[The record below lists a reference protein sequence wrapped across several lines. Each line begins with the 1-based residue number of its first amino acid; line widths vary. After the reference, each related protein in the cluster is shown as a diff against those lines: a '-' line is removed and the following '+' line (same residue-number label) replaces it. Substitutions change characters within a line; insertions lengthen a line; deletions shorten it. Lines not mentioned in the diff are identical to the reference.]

1 MHHHRKHAFQYRAG
15 FFSVIFVI
23 AGLLLPLISY
33 GDNWDKLRQSM
44 RALGGNELLL
54 DEWAQLISSL
64 KSAKP
69 ERKLQSINQ
78 FFNRKLLYAEDI
90 DIWGQ
95 SDYWA
100 TPLQSLARGKADCED
115 FVIAKYFSLR
125 SAGLS
130 DQQLRFVYVR
140 AKIGGEY
147 SAISQAHMVLAYY
160 ASGDAE
166 PLILDN
172 LITDI
177 RPASRRPDLSP
188 VFSFNALGIFAGTNA
203 NARPASGGISRLSRW
218 QELLERTQREGFE
231 LSSEANSQ

>member
-1 MHHHRKHAFQYRAG
+1 MQDHCKDTFQCRAG
-15 FFSVIFVI
+15 LLSIILFI
-23 AGLLLPLISY
+23 ACSLLPLISY
-33 GDNWDKLRQSM
+33 GDYWDKLRQSM
-44 RALGGNELLL
+44 RSLGGDERVL
-54 DEWAQLISSL
+54 DEWTQLITNL

-78 FFNRKLLYAEDI
+78 FFNRKLLYTEDME
-90 DIWGQ
+90 IWGQ

-125 SAGLS
+125 SAGMS
-130 DQQLRFVYVR
+130 DQQLRLVYVR
-140 AKIGGEY
+140 AKIGGER
-147 SAISQAHMVLAYY
+147 STISQAHMVLAFYP
-160 ASGDAE
+160 STDAE

-188 VFSFNALGIFAGTNA
+188 VFSFNAQGIFAGTNA
-203 NARPASGGISRLSRW
+203 NTRPGPGGTSRLSRW
-218 QELLERTQREGFE
+218 QDLLERAQQEGFE
-231 LSSEANSQ
+231 LSSETQ